1 MKLLA
6 LLVLVIAAPVLAQPV
21 GDHPPRLTL
30 LGAIGQN
37 YLIRMELAL
46 TDGEI
51 KGRYHYERVGVV
63 RPGSNS
69 INLTGRIESSGEVVL
84 AEFAEEPG
92 RVAPVRTGE
101 FTGRLTRRVLDG
113 ESIVQ
118 ISGAWTRSRDG
129 RRLPFTLEQ
138 VRSAPG
144 GLRLTTREELEE
156 SRELNYSLRRHLP
169 VLGSGDSAFNRHL
182 ATIVTPLVDQFRRDV
197 TELRRTAQD
206 RPDQLPA
213 SSLDIDHQIVAAT
226 PELLSILL
234 TVYTYSG
241 GAHPNSQSLA
251 LTWDLRRNA
260 MVELADLFLPG
271 SNYGRIISEYCRR
284 ELRRLDLG
292 NPEWFARGTSFSQEN
307 YQRWNP
313 TRAGLRIT
321 FDTYQVAAY
330 AQGSFEVTVPWSLL
344 RPLLRPGY
352 LTAAAMSKFTH
363 SSMLANKDADADRD
377 SPR

>member
-21 GDHPPRLTL
+21 ADHPARLIL

-138 VRSAPG
+138 VRPAPG

-271 SNYGRIISEYCRR
+271 SSYGRIISEYCRR

-352 LTAAAMSKFTH
+352 FPAPARPEVSG
-363 SSMLANKDADADRD
+363 R
-377 SPR
+377 